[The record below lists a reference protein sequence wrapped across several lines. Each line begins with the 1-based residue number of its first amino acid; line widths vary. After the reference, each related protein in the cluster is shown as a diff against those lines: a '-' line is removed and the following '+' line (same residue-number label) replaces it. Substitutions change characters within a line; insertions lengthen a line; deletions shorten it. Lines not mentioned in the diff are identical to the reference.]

1 METVIRDNN
10 YKGVKEQ
17 SKWISGGRTFLK
29 DGTDVEKALGN
40 SECGLFEEQQ
50 RGLVG
55 AVNEVV
61 SRQRA
66 QGAMEGKLSGH
77 PSMWGL
83 ETLFEIPEAYSKS
96 PLALYFIYG
105 M

>member
-1 METVIRDNN
+1 MDIWGKNIPERWNH
-10 YKGVKEQ
+10 
-17 SKWISGGRTFLK
+17 
-29 DGTDVEKALGN
+29 VEKAFLGN

-66 QGAMEGKLSGH
+66 AKLWKESCL
-77 PSMWGL
+77 GL
-83 ETLFEIPEAYSKS
+83 FLIPV
-96 PLALYFIYG
+96 
-105 M
+105 